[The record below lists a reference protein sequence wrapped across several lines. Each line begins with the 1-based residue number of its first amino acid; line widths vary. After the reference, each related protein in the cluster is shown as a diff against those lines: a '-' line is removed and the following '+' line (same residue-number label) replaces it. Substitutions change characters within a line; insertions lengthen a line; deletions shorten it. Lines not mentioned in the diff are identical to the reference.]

1 MSTPASVSSSASPSP
16 SSASAEAPA
25 SAASGVDTGS
35 FPVVD
40 LAALPNPMAHV
51 RAVSV
56 VPLHFA
62 EPRKP
67 VRFED
72 G

>member
-1 MSTPASVSSSASPSP
+1 
-16 SSASAEAPA
+16 
-25 SAASGVDTGS
+25 VDTGS

-40 LAALPNPMAHV
+40 LAALTNPMAHV

-56 VPLHFA
+56 VPMQFA